1 MKILTK
7 LKEKWIKFWLLDQDF
22 EYDDDIRYTNPVREI
37 QHFLEI
43 YINKAIE
50 INEYKNHALSAVDKM
65 EEIDIYNYKGHIDS
79 SIVED
84 LSFRMPLPE
93 MKEKVDEY
101 IKLLEENIISKDHI
115 SYPHDWTDNI
125 CKCLYK
131 SDNLCP
137 YAKECKG
144 IPRKGC
150 QYEKEMVMDLDCCL
164 NQLKERGII

>member
-1 MKILTK
+1 MNK

-50 INEYKNHALSAVDKM
+50 INEYKNHALSVVDKM

-101 IKLLEENIISKDHI
+101 IKLLEENFTPYPEDYHNEIKHKHDETKLKDKNKSII
-115 SYPHDWTDNI
+115 
-125 CKCLYK
+125 
-131 SDNLCP
+131 
-137 YAKECKG
+137 
-144 IPRKGC
+144 
-150 QYEKEMVMDLDCCL
+150 
-164 NQLKERGII
+164 

>member
-1 MKILTK
+1 MKIINK
-7 LKEKWIKFWLLDQDF
+7 LKEKQIKNQ
-22 EYDDDIRYTNPVREI
+22 
-37 QHFLEI
+37 
-43 YINKAIE
+43 
-50 INEYKNHALSAVDKM
+50 
-65 EEIDIYNYKGHIDS
+65 HIDLDLNIDNRPVS
-79 SIVED
+79 LRIMQRTIDYYMATVLDRNLSEHLNHVGEIFNKVEKLQSCKFNYEFFD
-84 LSFRMPLPE
+84 NIIIEENLNMPLPE

>member
-1 MKILTK
+1 MKIINK
-7 LKEKWIKFWLLDQDF
+7 LKEKQIKNQHIDLDLNIDN
-22 EYDDDIRYTNPVREI
+22 RPVSLRIMQRTIDYYMATVLDRNLSEHLNHIREI
-37 QHFLEI
+37 FNRVEKLRSGKFNYEFFDNI
-43 YINKAIE
+43 IIE
-50 INEYKNHALSAVDKM
+50 ENLN
-65 EEIDIYNYKGHIDS
+65 
-79 SIVED
+79 
-84 LSFRMPLPE
+84 MPLPE

-131 SDNLCP
+131 MYNNCP

-150 QYEKEMVMDLDCCL
+150 PYAETFNVKLECL
-164 NQLKERGII
+164 NDFLSDH